1 MKANMDK
8 INTGKPAEE
17 EEKAM
22 EAFEPGT
29 AEEELQDFPEE
40 PEEEPVQDAQESVPE
55 EEPVPEEPEAPVQE
69 EAPEDDYPLQD
80 ATEEDTAPVPEAP
93 AEEEPSGKK
102 GKKDKK
108 SKKDKKNK
116 KQKDPDKKRPV
127 LPWIVL
133 GCLVAALAVYGAAIH
148 IQAQI
153 LSAYDKGTVYT
164 ASASMAAGDVMKG
177 DEAAGKVAPIEIAA
191 GAVPADAVTDP
202 AQLADSAARYDI
214 EPGTILCLSM
224 FETVDDMVA
233 GMKEP
238 VIAGFRSEDIYQ
250 VVGGVLRA
258 GDTISIYTID
268 NVAEIGTAE
277 YVGTLRWDNV
287 RVQEV
292 FDSSGIAISSIDDA
306 TPASRVNVYM
316 DKGEVEEFYAKLA
329 QGSLRVVVHCD

>member
-1 MKANMDK
+1 MKVNMNK
-8 INTGKPAEE
+8 IDTGKPAEE

-22 EAFEPGT
+22 EAFEPDAGT

-69 EAPEDDYPLQD
+69 EAPD
-80 ATEEDTAPVPEAP
+80 
-93 AEEEPSGKK
+93 SGKK

-258 GDTISIYTID
+258 GDIISIYTID

>member
-1 MKANMDK
+1 MKVNMDK
-8 INTGKPAEE
+8 IGIGKPAGE
-17 EEKAM
+17 EEKAFTAL
-22 EAFEPGT
+22 EADTGT
-29 AEEELQDFPEE
+29 AGEELQGFPEDA
-40 PEEEPVQDAQESVPE
+40 EEEPVQE
-55 EEPVPEEPEAPVQE
+55 EEPAQEPVLEEPVQE
-69 EAPEDDYPLQD
+69 EAPEDDYPIQD
-80 ATEEDTAPVPEAP
+80 IPGEDEAPVPEAP
-93 AEEEPSGKK
+93 APEEEPSGKK
-102 GKKDKK
+102 SKK
-108 SKKDKKNK
+108 SKKDKKDKKDKKQK

-148 IQAQI
+148 IQTQI

-164 ASASMAAGDVMKG
+164 ASASMAAGDVMG
-177 DEAAGKVAPIEIAA
+177 ADEAAGKVAPIEIAA

-306 TPASRVNVYM
+306 IPASRVNVYM
-316 DKGEVEEFYAKLA
+316 EKGEVEEFYAKLA
-329 QGSLRVVVHCD
+329 QGSLRVVVNCN

>member
-1 MKANMDK
+1 MKVNMDK
-8 INTGKPAEE
+8 ISTGKPAEE
-17 EEKAM
+17 EEKAFT
-22 EAFEPGT
+22 ALKADTGT
-29 AEEELQDFPEE
+29 AGEELQGFPEDA
-40 PEEEPVQDAQESVPE
+40 EEEPVQ
-55 EEPVPEEPEAPVQE
+55 EPVLEEPVQE
-69 EAPEDDYPLQD
+69 EAPEDGYPIQD
-80 ATEEDTAPVPEAP
+80 IPDEGETPVPEAP
-93 AEEEPSGKK
+93 APEEEPSGKK

-108 SKKDKKNK
+108 SKKDKKGK

-148 IQAQI
+148 IQTQI

-164 ASASMAAGDVMKG
+164 ASASMAAGDVMG
-177 DEAAGKVAPIEIAA
+177 ADEAAGKVAPIEIAA

-292 FDSSGIAISSIDDA
+292 FDSSGIAISSTDGT

-316 DKGEVEEFYAKLA
+316 EKGEVEEFYAKLA
-329 QGSLRVVVHCD
+329 QGSLRVVVHCN

>member
-1 MKANMDK
+1 MKVNMDK
-8 INTGKPAEE
+8 IGIGKPAEE
-17 EEKAM
+17 EEKTLDALDTGM
-22 EAFEPGT
+22 AG
-29 AEEELQDFPEE
+29 EELQDFPEDV
-40 PEEEPVQDAQESVPE
+40 EEEPVQEEAPAEAELFPAPE
-55 EEPVPEEPEAPVQE
+55 EPVQE
-69 EAPEDDYPLQD
+69 EAPEYDYPIQD
-80 ATEEDTAPVPEAP
+80 IPGEDGAP
-93 AEEEPSGKK
+93 APEPPMEEGPSGKK

-108 SKKDKKNK
+108 SKKDKKQK

-148 IQAQI
+148 IQTQI

-164 ASASMAAGDVMKG
+164 ASASMAAGDVIG
-177 DEAAGKVAPIEIAA
+177 AEEAAGKVAPIEIAA

-292 FDSSGIAISSIDDA
+292 FDSSGIAISSTDGT

-316 DKGEVEEFYAKLA
+316 EKGEVEEFYAKLA
-329 QGSLRVVVHCD
+329 QGSLRVVVHCN

>member
-1 MKANMDK
+1 MKVNMDK
-8 INTGKPAEE
+8 IDTGKPAEE

-22 EAFEPGT
+22 EAFEPDAGT

-69 EAPEDDYPLQD
+69 EAPD
-80 ATEEDTAPVPEAP
+80 
-93 AEEEPSGKK
+93 SGKK

-258 GDTISIYTID
+258 GDIISIYTID

>member
-1 MKANMDK
+1 MKVNMNK
-8 INTGKPAEE
+8 IDTGKPAEE

-22 EAFEPGT
+22 EAFEPDAGT

-69 EAPEDDYPLQD
+69 E
-80 ATEEDTAPVPEAP
+80 
-93 AEEEPSGKK
+93 
-102 GKKDKK
+102 
-108 SKKDKKNK
+108 NK

-258 GDTISIYTID
+258 GDIISIYTID

>member
-1 MKANMDK
+1 MKVNMDK
-8 INTGKPAEE
+8 IDTGKPAEE

-22 EAFEPGT
+22 EAFEPDAGT

-55 EEPVPEEPEAPVQE
+55 EEPVPEEPEAPVQ
-69 EAPEDDYPLQD
+69 
-80 ATEEDTAPVPEAP
+80 
-93 AEEEPSGKK
+93 EEEPSGKK